1 MTKDWEK
8 DFEEIMIEYGYDG
21 AVKPVKKWL
30 AKQRTQLLARVRE
43 EVIDHEVELGKALF
57 IDFKPKDFH
66 LPSANAMKE
75 YLLAE
80 QLKKLEII
88 SNECEHEPQLK
99 TVEEEGHRY
108 QVAGDICIKC
118 QQLL

>member
-1 MTKDWEK
+1 MSNLRDLPLKENFNITGKAMK
-8 DFEEIMIEYGYDG
+8 N
-21 AVKPVKKWL
+21 AL

-43 EVIDHEVELGKALF
+43 EVVGEFREETDGYINRD
-57 IDFKPKDFH
+57 
-66 LPSANAMKE
+66 
-75 YLLAE
+75 YLITETTIENNLIKE